1 MYVVDASCMELC
13 MIEGSE
19 ARPNT
24 RYGHPYTLPRI
35 YSITLLAAGA
45 WGAVVLIGLIAWS
58 AVT

>member
-1 MYVVDASCMELC
+1 

-24 RYGHPYTLPRI
+24 RHGRPCSLPRI